1 VAAPG
6 GNGVPSAR
14 TVLEVADGL
23 RWTDPGLGASLAE
36 HALRL
41 AGDDAAVR
49 MAAERSVIRSLA
61 EVDRFDEVVSRATPL
76 LDDAQMRGDR
86 EDLAGL
92 LVDLAGA
99 AIGFDDHA
107 VAERLVEPVS
117 SARDLSPRT
126 VALAGLVRAQLAAAT
141 GDVAGADRA
150 AQEAGEGLSATP
162 EPEAGLVRRDLARAR
177 AAARRRGGDAGSA
190 LPILADA
197 VSADPGVDADGGRR
211 SLLASADQVDLLLDL
226 GRRDDAL
233 ERGRAALPNGPAE
246 PLAVCSAA
254 RIRLALAERVHLVSG
269 AHAEAEAL
277 ARSAAA
283 ELEAAGHDAAAAR
296 AWEVVASAAESG
308 GALGNALT
316 AVRHG
321 HELDS
326 RARDRRDPALRVL
339 TMIAAAGLELP
350 AAPAPPIEQ
359 AAFPAA
365 SSASPQQAPA
375 DPPDSSAL
383 SDVESL
389 LADAR
394 ASFTGG
400 VDGTTSL
407 PRRRGH
413 RREDGDQADADRS
426 EPGAESV
433 PEALARLLGGGAEP
447 SPEPG
452 SAWAD
457 ARPPDGTGDA
467 LGGTSYGG
475 PGGLPGNE
483 DAGLPSSSGLTPL
496 GSGRRSRHSAERP
509 DDLLADPLVTRGAD
523 DDSPPRF
530 DTLPDAPGRGL
541 DADGPVQESSAPAWL
556 VDPEVAWNGLGDVR
570 PDQRTPGDVA
580 EDRFAPVE
588 AERPGPPGSPSS
600 AVMAHP
606 GSDQRGERARALG
619 IDPADPLGTGF
630 SWGALAD
637 EGTPSRATSGAIPG
651 ERDERPRDVG
661 PDPRDLL
668 APRPGGQD
676 SSRRDAGRGTE
687 DRLGAD
693 AGGGADDHRGADDRR
708 GAGDRGNDRGGADD
722 RCGSDVG
729 RGPDGLRGREPA
741 AGDGPGR
748 GHLAARGP
756 EPTRESNGLLGG
768 DSVRAQEPGRGDE
781 PLRRPESLRGSE
793 GVRGDVAGGV
803 PGPGAEPPSSSRGPG
818 GRAVPAGFDPEDL
831 EDELP
836 LTLAGLLA
844 EYHLPDVPAPPYRER
859 ARPADVDVP
868 SARRHISGSMPVPAA
883 DQRFAPRPGDAPD
896 RPAPAPT
903 NGATHG
909 PARRGE
915 NGARLADLLA
925 EAMDAFR
932 HTGSS
937 DAPRPP
943 GDAGRPPGDGA
954 RGPGDAARGPGVG
967 SRRG

>member
-1 VAAPG
+1 
-6 GNGVPSAR
+6 
-14 TVLEVADGL
+14 
-23 RWTDPGLGASLAE
+23 
-36 HALRL
+36 
-41 AGDDAAVR
+41 
-49 MAAERSVIRSLA
+49 
-61 EVDRFDEVVSRATPL
+61 
-76 LDDAQMRGDR
+76 MR
-86 EDLAGL
+86 
-92 LVDLAGA
+92 
-99 AIGFDDHA
+99 
-107 VAERLVEPVS
+107 
-117 SARDLSPRT
+117 
-126 VALAGLVRAQLAAAT
+126 Q
-141 GDVAGADRA
+141 
-150 AQEAGEGLSATP
+150 
-162 EPEAGLVRRDLARAR
+162 DLARAR

-233 ERGRAALPNGPAE
+233 ERGRAALPNGPAK

-350 AAPAPPIEQ
+350 AAPAPPMEQ

-365 SSASPQQAPA
+365 SSASPRQAPA

-407 PRRRGH
+407 PQRRGH

-426 EPGAESV
+426 GPGAESV
-433 PEALARLLGGGAEP
+433 PEALARLLGGGAGP

-452 SAWAD
+452 SAWSD
-457 ARPPDGTGDA
+457 PRPADGTGDA
-467 LGGTSYGG
+467 LDGTSHSG

-541 DADGPVQESSAPAWL
+541 DADGPVAGSSAPAWL

-570 PDQRTPGDVA
+570 PDQRTRGDAA
-580 EDRFAPVE
+580 EDRFAPVD
-588 AERPGPPGSPSS
+588 AERSGPPGSPRP
-600 AVMAHP
+600 ALMAHP
-606 GSDQRGERARALG
+606 VSDQRGERPRALG

-637 EGTPSRATSGAIPG
+637 EGTPSRSTNGAVPR

-668 APRPGGQD
+668 APRPGRQG
-676 SSRRDAGRGTE
+676 SSRPDAGRGTE
-687 DRLGAD
+687 DRVGADAGRGADERRGAGAGRGTDDRLGAD
-693 AGGGADDHRGADDRR
+693 AGGGADERR
-708 GAGDRGNDRGGADD
+708 GAGDRGNAGRGADD
-722 RCGSDVG
+722 RGGVG
-729 RGPDGLRGREPA
+729 CRAGPDGLGGREPA
-741 AGDGPGR
+741 AGDGPVR
-748 GHLAARGP
+748 GHPVSRGP
-756 EPTRESNGLLGG
+756 EPTRESNGLRGR

-781 PLRRPESLRGSE
+781 PSRRPEPPRGSE

-818 GRAVPAGFDPEDL
+818 GRTVPAGFDPEDL

-844 EYHLPDVPAPPYRER
+844 EYHLPDVPTPPYRER

-937 DAPRPP
+937 DAPGPP